1 MLNRK
6 VLRTGEHGDEAAV
19 LDIERLLQEQ
29 LHTWEQVARL
39 VVRGCFGV
47 SLTC

>member
-1 MLNRK
+1 MINRK
-6 VLRTGEHGDEAAV
+6 ALHTGEHSDEVAV
-19 LDIERLLQEQ
+19 LDIEGLLQEQ

-47 SLTC
+47 SLVC